1 MAVISDLVD
10 AGEGCWWWWWRI
22 GGIRGRFGFLFLFF
36 WVYEKKNKGKMLEF
50 PGLLSFSNFQKR

>member
-1 MAVISDLVD
+1 MAVISGVVD

-36 WVYEKKNKGKMLEF
+36 WVYEKKKKKKKKKNLKF
-50 PGLLSFSNFQKR
+50 N

>member
-1 MAVISDLVD
+1 MAVISGVVD

-36 WVYEKKNKGKMLEF
+36 WVYEKKRKKKKLKFN
-50 PGLLSFSNFQKR
+50 

>member
-1 MAVISDLVD
+1 MAMISGVVD

-36 WVYEKKNKGKMLEF
+36 GVYEKKKKKKEEV
-50 PGLLSFSNFQKR
+50 KI

>member
-1 MAVISDLVD
+1 MAVISGVVD

-36 WVYEKKNKGKMLEF
+36 WVYEKKKKK
-50 PGLLSFSNFQKR
+50 KRRS

>member
-1 MAVISDLVD
+1 MAVISGVVD

-36 WVYEKKNKGKMLEF
+36 WIYEKK
-50 PGLLSFSNFQKR
+50 KRKKKRRS

>member
-1 MAVISDLVD
+1 MAVISGVVD

-36 WVYEKKNKGKMLEF
+36 WVYEKK
-50 PGLLSFSNFQKR
+50 KRKKKEEVKI

>member
-1 MAVISDLVD
+1 MAVISGVVD

-36 WVYEKKNKGKMLEF
+36 WVYEKK
-50 PGLLSFSNFQKR
+50 KRKKKEVKI